1 MVLKNKLRCARVDC
15 NTVCV
20 FTSFVLL
27 MGSYLSSD
35 TAFLSV
41 QWALLVFSSIGIWK
55 YTRETHQRQEVLLH
69 LNHITCCNSLS
80 LSSLSLLFLP
90 LSLSLAL
97 PPSPCHSFSL
107 SLDLL
112 PLSSLSTSPCLSSSS
127 FLSLRGRARDFYPT
141 FPTPI
146 SLFH

>member
-90 LSLSLAL
+90 LSLSLSR
-97 PPSPCHSFSL
+97 SPSL
-107 SLDLL
+107 SLPLFLTLSGSPASLLSLNLSL
-112 PLSSLSTSPCLSSSS
+112 PLFL
-127 FLSLRGRARDFYPT
+127 FLSLSKGK
-141 FPTPI
+141 
-146 SLFH
+146 S